1 MILIAVAIAAAVAAG
16 IATHRRY
23 EARAAHLSQR
33 ILAVMLYAL
42 YPPVVFF
49 NLARLHFDAD
59 VGGGIALAWVA
70 VVIAGTMAYLVGTR
84 LLHLERPTAGT
95 LINTTLHPNTGYLG
109 LPICA
114 AALGTGS
121 LDRAVAY
128 DTLVAVPTL
137 LLGVF
142 GVGAAFGTIGDAG
155 LRARLWRFVSR
166 NPPLWAG
173 VAGLL
178 APAALAP
185 DVLVDASRVLVYALL
200 PLGFFAVG
208 ITLDGESVG
217 WTRTLAVALGLR
229 LLLAPALLIA
239 VTAPFIDLP
248 DAYLLV
254 AAMPTGVNGLVV
266 AHAYGLDVGL
276 QASAAAYG
284 TTIVV
289 LAAVVLTAV
298 T

>member
-1 MILIAVAIAAAVAAG
+1 MVIAAAVAAG
-16 IATHRRY
+16 VAARRRY
-23 EARAAHLSQR
+23 EGRAERLSRR
-33 ILAVMLYAL
+33 ILSTMLYVL

-49 NLARLHFDAD
+49 NLARLHFDGD
-59 VGGGIALAWVA
+59 VLGSIAIAWVA
-70 VVIAGTMAYLVGTR
+70 VVVAGVIAYLVGR
-84 LLHLERPTAGT
+84 HVLHLPRPRAGT

-109 LPICA
+109 LPVCA
-114 AALGTGS
+114 AALGPGS

-137 LLGVF
+137 LIGVF

-155 LRARLWRFVSR
+155 VRARVRRFLSR
-166 NPPLWAG
+166 NPPLWAAA
-173 VAGLL
+173 AGLL

-185 DVLVDASRVLVYALL
+185 DVLVDASRALVYALL

-208 ITLDGESVG
+208 VTLAGESVG
-217 WTRTLAVALGLR
+217 WTSTLGAALGLR
-229 LLLAPALLIA
+229 LLVAPAVLIGL
-239 VTAPFIDLP
+239 TAPFVDLP
-248 DAYLLV
+248 DPYLVV

-284 TTIVV
+284 TAIVV
-289 LAAVVLTAV
+289 PAAVVLSLV
-298 T
+298 L